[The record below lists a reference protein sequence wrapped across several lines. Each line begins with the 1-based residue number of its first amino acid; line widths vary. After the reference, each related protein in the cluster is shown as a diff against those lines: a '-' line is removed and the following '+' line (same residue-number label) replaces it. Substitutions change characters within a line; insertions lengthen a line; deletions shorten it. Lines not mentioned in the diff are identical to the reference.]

1 MEFYFLNG
9 IAASTRKTYDA
20 AKRRYKQF
28 CARRGVPPL
37 PVTETYLCQFI
48 SHLANDRLSHT
59 TIKCYLSA
67 IRHLQV
73 AEGYGDPEIHGM
85 PRLEQVLKGIKSVQV
100 QARPSSKPARLPI
113 TPELLQKMKGI
124 WQKGD
129 NQWDSTMLWAL
140 PIVGGWMFLICPK
153 LSECLYPT
161 SPLVP
166 LPPESPSDT
175 RVISVVKFNYT
186 YTNPR
191 GTLQFYMN
199 SDPDSAP
206 PGRWQGLNTLPSPDG
221 GHNNEMTGTKEHIC
235 NIQLVTQFTHNL
247 TDDATQLVL

>member
-1 MEFYFLNG
+1 MWCKWNDKFRTKNLLLSIHRHVNNSFFFYIIPAL
-9 IAASTRKTYDA
+9 Y
-20 AKRRYKQF
+20 
-28 CARRGVPPL
+28 
-37 PVTETYLCQFI
+37 TEVLAGEINI
-48 SHLANDRLSHT
+48 SS
-59 TIKCYLSA
+59 
-67 IRHLQV
+67 
-73 AEGYGDPEIHGM
+73 
-85 PRLEQVLKGIKSVQV
+85 
-100 QARPSSKPARLPI
+100 
-113 TPELLQKMKGI
+113 
-124 WQKGD
+124 
-129 NQWDSTMLWAL
+129 
-140 PIVGGWMFLICPK
+140 VGGWMFLICPK